1 MVMKKTGLK
10 QAPLADLMGSS
21 LSRVKAMATGRV
33 QELKREESEA
43 LVKKLNI
50 RAEWL
55 VTMEGPMFQAVDAPA
70 EQHQVN
76 QNVAPYGLKPDEV
89 ELLDNYRRSPPD
101 GRDVIQKTSAAFARE
116 SAVVVGGIPPK
127 KRPGPTIT
135 GEAQKSVQKKEKKS
149 E

>member
-1 MVMKKTGLK
+1 MWGQYERGQAAPGGNVWLK
-10 QAPLADLMGSS
+10 LAEKGADLKYI
-21 LSRVKAMATGRV
+21 LTGDG
-33 QELKREESEA
+33 
-43 LVKKLNI
+43 
-50 RAEWL
+50 
-55 VTMEGPMFQAVDAPA
+55 EGEP
-70 EQHQVN
+70 HQVN

-135 GEAQKSVQKKEKKS
+135 GEAQKSVQKKETKS